1 MNSAYSLG
9 RYPESPEALR
19 WRIDLYWWVLYKNR
33 EIPAGADRMTID
45 KSLRVKR
52 GATRNRSVLTRVER
66 IARLTEVDAWKE
78 GGCPSV
84 CRRFVPPQSTM
95 KKKKKKKEEEGA
107 EVAAAGAAGLQLH
120 RPLVQKM
127 CSGKA
132 AAAKPAGGKK

>member
-1 MNSAYSLG
+1 
-9 RYPESPEALR
+9 
-19 WRIDLYWWVLYKNR
+19 
-33 EIPAGADRMTID
+33 MTID

-78 GGCPSV
+78 GDSPLGLPKV
-84 CRRFVPPQSTM
+84 RVRKLTM

-107 EVAAAGAAGLQLH
+107 AEGAAAGAAA
-120 RPLVQKM
+120 PAAAAAKPAA
-127 CSGKA
+127 GKA